1 MNRLLLL
8 FILLIFSFEGNAQR
22 DDMLYG
28 GKSLSNST
36 DTLANWRIYCNLKQQ
51 GIDTEIT
58 NIADHFMYLKLTN
71 EGESISGS
79 EIEIHFF
86 NGKQWSY
93 YETGNIFIINRS
105 STPFEPFETKRFY
118 TGIMIPDSVCLSG
131 VVFVKYKLI
140 YSETRYSQRYRKDK
154 DIVFS
159 ISPLQGENKED
170 IEPIYWKVDEPPQ
183 FPGGEQAFSSFMKNN
198 VERPK
203 DTPVYGIVKV
213 VVEKDGTVRF
223 PHSTRVH
230 IIPFDERVFP
240 AILRMPKWT
249 PAYLGGKPVRSFYE
263 MVVDIK

>member
-28 GKSLSNST
+28 GKSLDSST

-58 NIADHFMYLKLTN
+58 NIADHSMYLKLTN

-105 STPFEPFETKRFY
+105 STPFEPFET
-118 TGIMIPDSVCLSG
+118 
-131 VVFVKYKLI
+131 
-140 YSETRYSQRYRKDK
+140 
-154 DIVFS
+154 
-159 ISPLQGENKED
+159 N
-170 IEPIYWKVDEPPQ
+170 
-183 FPGGEQAFSSFMKNN
+183 MKNN

-203 DTPVYGIVKV
+203 DTPVFGIVKV

-249 PAYLGGKPVRSFYE
+249 PAYLDGKPVRSFYE